1 MPSAKDFDYSATLL
15 ALDAAYKLFP
25 EDSAEAKAIRLAVS
39 LMIFT
44 AGKRPVL
51 KEFLKWLEVAD
62 LPASQVPFNALHEFA
77 TQEEADAWRASG
89 QANDG
94 DRIIIAGKGYEV
106 VDVPPYGLKF
116 AWAPL
121 PEDLA
126 ALESEDD
133 SSGS

>member
-1 MPSAKDFDYSATLL
+1 
-15 ALDAAYKLFP
+15 
-25 EDSAEAKAIRLAVS
+25 
-39 LMIFT
+39 MIFT